1 MNSIEINVMI
11 TDGKIKTYDS
21 ERGMCTLESIG
32 EAQELSIKRQDLPS
46 LEMESQIGEWL
57 KFRIISQQESMT
69 LDNIVRLDIKV
80 QDEFV
85 PEVVALQSLAPTVP
99 VPVRNSL
106 FFSPTLWLALVSV
119 VGFMIF
125 GEV

>member
-1 MNSIEINVMI
+1 RGTGSIELA
-11 TDGKIKTYDS
+11 DD
-21 ERGMCTLESIG
+21 
-32 EAQELSIKRQDLPS
+32 AQELSFRLQDLPS
-46 LEMESQIGEWL
+46 PEIEPQIGELL

-69 LDNIVRLDIKV
+69 LDNLVRLDIKV

-99 VPVRNSL
+99 VPLRNSL
-106 FFSPTLWLALVSV
+106 FFCPTLWLALVSA

>member
-1 MNSIEINVMI
+1 MFRN
-11 TDGKIKTYDS
+11 GKIKTYDS
-21 ERGMCTLESIG
+21 ERGTGSI
-32 EAQELSIKRQDLPS
+32 ELADDAQELSFRLQDLPS
-46 LEMESQIGEWL
+46 PEIDPQIGERL

-69 LDNIVRLDIKV
+69 LDNMVRLDIKV

-106 FFSPTLWLALVSV
+106 
-119 VGFMIF
+119 
-125 GEV
+125 

>member
-1 MNSIEINVMI
+1 MF

-21 ERGMCTLESIG
+21 ERGMGTLELIG
-32 EAQELSIKRQDLPS
+32 EAQELSFKLQDLPS
-46 LEMESQIGEWL
+46 PEIELQIGERL
-57 KFRIISQQESMT
+57 KFRIILQQGSMT
-69 LDNIVRLDIKV
+69 LDNMVRLDIKV

-85 PEVVALQSLAPTVP
+85 PEVVALQSLAPTVS
-99 VPVRNSL
+99 VPVRNSI
-106 FFSPTLWLALVSV
+106 FFSPTLWLALVSA

>member
-1 MNSIEINVMI
+1 MF

-21 ERGMCTLESIG
+21 ERGMGTLELVG
-32 EAQELSIKRQDLPS
+32 EAQELSFKLQDLPS
-46 LEMESQIGEWL
+46 PEIEPQIGERL
-57 KFRIISQQESMT
+57 KFRIIPQQGSMA

-80 QDEFV
+80 QDEFM
-85 PEVVALQSLAPTVP
+85 PKVVALQSLAPTLP
-99 VPVRNSL
+99 VPVRNSF
-106 FFSPTLWLALVSV
+106 FFSPTLWLALASA

>member
-1 MNSIEINVMI
+1 MFR
-11 TDGKIKTYDS
+11 DGKIKTYDS
-21 ERGMCTLESIG
+21 KRGMGTLELIG
-32 EAQELSIKRQDLPS
+32 EAQDLSFELQDLPS
-46 LEMESQIGEWL
+46 PEIEPQIGERL
-57 KFRIISQQESMT
+57 KFRIIPQQGSMK
-69 LDNIVRLDIKV
+69 LDNMVRLDIKV

-85 PEVVALQSLAPTVP
+85 PEVVALQSLAPTVG

-106 FFSPTLWLALVSV
+106 FFSPTLWLALASA

>member
-1 MNSIEINVMI
+1 MF

-21 ERGMCTLESIG
+21 ERGMGTLELVG
-32 EAQELSIKRQDLPS
+32 EAQELSFKLQDLPS
-46 LEMESQIGEWL
+46 PEIEPQIGERL

-69 LDNIVRLDIKV
+69 LDNMVRLDIKV

-85 PEVVALQSLAPTVP
+85 PEVVALQSLAPTVS
-99 VPVRNSL
+99 VPVRNSI
-106 FFSPTLWLALVSV
+106 FFSPTLWLALVSA